1 MRPSASGVFVTNF
14 RIRDRKYDVIY
25 REIYIPHNKD
35 VAMTAVST
43 DQAMTFLC
51 KAADVP
57 ENGVLRVIVAGC
69 VPLAVYNLD
78 GAFYATE
85 DLCSHGSAMLSGGF
99 VEGGTIVCPLHFG
112 SFDIRTGE
120 PVDAPCSREIATF
133 NVVERDGQILLAGD

>member
-1 MRPSASGVFVTNF
+1 MRARMSRMNGVNGTSAKTVDFSVMRPSASGVFVTNF

-78 GAFYATE
+78 GAFYAT
-85 DLCSHGSAMLSGGF
+85 
-99 VEGGTIVCPLHFG
+99 
-112 SFDIRTGE
+112 
-120 PVDAPCSREIATF
+120 
-133 NVVERDGQILLAGD
+133 

>member
-1 MRPSASGVFVTNF
+1 MFVTNF
-14 RIRDRKYDVIY
+14 EIRDRKYDVIY
-25 REIYIPHNKD
+25 REIYMPHNKD

-51 KAADVP
+51 KAAEVP
-57 ENGVLRVIVAGC
+57 ENGVLRVIVAGY

-85 DLCSHGSAMLSGGF
+85 DLCSHGHAMLSGGF

-120 PVDAPCSREIATF
+120 PVDAPCTREIETF
-133 NVVERDGQILLAGD
+133 PVRERGGDLFLAEG